1 MKEVVQK
8 ITVVL
13 LFEFVLQMQL
23 FKKALFMLQR
33 LLKISVLIVENALD
47 LVVFFKL
54 LNKILSSTGTALRH
68 YKQNKIPNIKVLE
81 TGTILVGVPLVESKN
96 KVNNNVAIYARV
108 SSNKMKDN
116 LERQLIRLNEY
127 AVSNGYNVVKAV
139 KEISSGINDKRKK
152 LTELLLDDS
161 YSSIIVEHKDRLT
174 RFGFNYIETLLS
186 KQNKKII
193 IVNTAQNDNENLM
206 EDLIS
211 IVYSFSARM
220 YGKRNLKNKTQKVIA
235 ALKKEEDN
243 ATC

>member
-1 MKEVVQK
+1 MIYIKLSQYAK
-8 ITVVL
+8 NNGITY
-13 LFEFVLQMQL
+13 
-23 FKKALFMLQR
+23 
-33 LLKISVLIVENALD
+33 
-47 LVVFFKL
+47 
-54 LNKILSSTGTALRH
+54 GTALRH

-96 KVNNNVAIYARV
+96 KVNNNVAIYTRV

-127 AVSNGYNVVKAV
+127 AISNGYNVVKAV
-139 KEISSGINDKRKK
+139 KEISSGMNDKRKK
-152 LTELLLDDS
+152 LIELLLDDS
-161 YSSIIVEHKDRLT
+161 YSLIIVEHKDRLT

-186 KQNKKII
+186 KQNKRI
-193 IVNTAQNDNENLM
+193 IVANTAQNDNENLM

-211 IVYSFSARM
+211 IIYSFSARM

-235 ALKKEEDN
+235 ALKKEEEN

>member
-1 MKEVVQK
+1 MIYIKLSQYAK
-8 ITVVL
+8 NNGITY
-13 LFEFVLQMQL
+13 
-23 FKKALFMLQR
+23 
-33 LLKISVLIVENALD
+33 
-47 LVVFFKL
+47 
-54 LNKILSSTGTALRH
+54 GTALRH

-96 KVNNNVAIYARV
+96 KVNNNVAIYTRV

-139 KEISSGINDKRKK
+139 KEISSGMNDKRKK

-174 RFGFNYIETLLS
+174 RFGFNYIETLLL
-186 KQNKKII
+186 KQDKRI
-193 IVNTAQNDNENLM
+193 IVANTAQNDNENLM

-211 IVYSFSARM
+211 IIYSFSARM

-235 ALKKEEDN
+235 ALKKEEEN

>member
-1 MKEVVQK
+1 MIYIKLSQYAK
-8 ITVVL
+8 NNGITY
-13 LFEFVLQMQL
+13 
-23 FKKALFMLQR
+23 
-33 LLKISVLIVENALD
+33 
-47 LVVFFKL
+47 
-54 LNKILSSTGTALRH
+54 GTALRH

-139 KEISSGINDKRKK
+139 KEISSGMNDKRKK
-152 LTELLLDDS
+152 LIELLLDDS
-161 YSSIIVEHKDRLT
+161 YSLIIVEHKDRLT
-174 RFGFNYIETLLS
+174 RFGFNYIETLLL
-186 KQNKKII
+186 KQDKRI
-193 IVNTAQNDNENLM
+193 IVANTAQNDNENLM

-211 IVYSFSARM
+211 IIYSFSARM

-235 ALKKEEDN
+235 ALKKEEEN

>member
-1 MKEVVQK
+1 MIYIKLSQYAK
-8 ITVVL
+8 NNGITY
-13 LFEFVLQMQL
+13 
-23 FKKALFMLQR
+23 
-33 LLKISVLIVENALD
+33 
-47 LVVFFKL
+47 
-54 LNKILSSTGTALRH
+54 GTALRH

-96 KVNNNVAIYARV
+96 KVNNNVAIYTRV

-127 AVSNGYNVVKAV
+127 AISNGYNVVKAV
-139 KEISSGINDKRKK
+139 KEISSGMNDKRKK

-161 YSSIIVEHKDRLT
+161 YSLIIVEHKDRLT
-174 RFGFNYIETLLS
+174 RFGFNYIETLLL
-186 KQNKKII
+186 KQDKRI
-193 IVNTAQNDNENLM
+193 IVANTAQNDNENLM

-211 IVYSFSARM
+211 IIYSFSARM

-235 ALKKEEDN
+235 TLKKEEEN